1 MILNL
6 LVLTIKTDYDLQ
18 TLIEYCE
25 AENISLR
32 ETDKTRGTFLIEAEK
47 KKNGLL
53 KVLSAEKIDDYVEK
67 EEDLESFMTK
77 TLKEWAGFHPVVKK
91 QDPESSYTFGKADGA
106 LAYYEIKG
114 GNEWS

>member
-1 MILNL
+1 MKR
-6 LVLTIKTDYDLQ
+6 LVLTIKTGDDLQ

-32 ETDKTRGTFLIEAEK
+32 ESDKTRGFFLIEAEK

-53 KVLSAEKIDDYVEK
+53 KVLSVEKIDDYVEK

-77 TLKEWAGFHPVVKK
+77 MLKEWASTC
-91 QDPESSYTFGKADGA
+91 PESSYTFGKADGA

>member
-1 MILNL
+1 MKR
-6 LVLTIKTDYDLQ
+6 LVLTIKTDHDLQ

-32 ETDKTRGTFLIEAEK
+32 ESDKTRGTFLIEAEK

-53 KVLSAEKIDDYVEK
+53 KVLSVEKIDDYVEK

-77 TLKEWAGFHPVVKK
+77 MIKDWASF
-91 QDPESSYTFGKADGA
+91 QDPESSYTFGKAEGA
-106 LAYYEIKG
+106 LAYYESFG
-114 GNEWS
+114 VL

>member
-1 MILNL
+1 MKR

-32 ETDKTRGTFLIEAEK
+32 ESDKTHGTFLIEAKK

-53 KVLSAEKIDDYVEK
+53 KVLSVEKIDDYVEK
-67 EEDLESFMTK
+67 EEHLESFMTK
-77 TLKEWAGFHPVVKK
+77 MIKDWASF
-91 QDPESSYTFGKADGA
+91 QDPESSYTFGKAEGA

>member
-1 MILNL
+1 MKR
-6 LVLTIKTDYDLQ
+6 LVLTIKTDHDLQ

-32 ETDKTRGTFLIEAEK
+32 ESDKTHGTFLIEAEK

-53 KVLSAEKIDDYVEK
+53 KVLSVEKIDDYVEK

-77 TLKEWAGFHPVVKK
+77 MIKDWASF
-91 QDPESSYTFGKADGA
+91 QDPESSYTFGKAEGA
-106 LAYYEIKG
+106 LAYYESFG
-114 GNEWS
+114 VL

>member
-1 MILNL
+1 MKR

-32 ETDKTRGTFLIEAEK
+32 ESDKTHGTFLIEAEK

-53 KVLSAEKIDDYVEK
+53 KVLSVEKKDDYVEK

-77 TLKEWAGFHPVVKK
+77 MLKEWSSTC
-91 QDPESSYTFGKADGA
+91 PESSYTFGKAAGA

>member
-1 MILNL
+1 MKR

-32 ETDKTRGTFLIEAEK
+32 ESDETCGTFLIETEK

-53 KVLSAEKIDDYVEK
+53 KVLSVEKIDDYVEK
-67 EEDLESFMTK
+67 EEDLESFIMTK
-77 TLKEWAGFHPVVKK
+77 MLKEWASAC
-91 QDPESSYTFGKADGA
+91 PESSYTFGKADGA

>member
-1 MILNL
+1 MKR
-6 LVLTIKTDYDLQ
+6 LVLTIKTDHDLQ

-32 ETDKTRGTFLIEAEK
+32 ESDKTHGTFLIEAEK

-53 KVLSAEKIDDYVEK
+53 KVLSVEKIDDYVEK

-77 TLKEWAGFHPVVKK
+77 MLKEWASAC
-91 QDPESSYTFGKADGA
+91 PESSYTFGKADGA

>member
-1 MILNL
+1 MKR

-32 ETDKTRGTFLIEAEK
+32 ESDKTCGTFLIEAKK

-53 KVLSAEKIDDYVEK
+53 KVLSVEKIDDYVEK
-67 EEDLESFMTK
+67 KKDLESFMTK
-77 TLKEWAGFHPVVKK
+77 MLKEWASACPESSYTF
-91 QDPESSYTFGKADGA
+91 PESSYTFGKADGA